1 MKKVFLSVLLLCP
14 VFFLQAQT
22 VTSARF
28 FIDNNRDSFRYI
40 ELLLDNDLMVV
51 IDDSG
56 QIESMESTRSGR
68 RNSIE
73 GSEFRVRYYDQFDMH
88 DPAGKIKSIGN
99 LQFAYYNKFDI
110 HDKFGLLKSIGDV
123 KIEYY
128 NTFDIND
135 PKGKVKL
142 VGPVKIEYFNK
153 FDRSEDFGRIKSI
166 QGNTSRVS
174 VMGKRNNNNNWRRG
188 RNDRY

>member
-1 MKKVFLSVLLLCP
+1 MKKIFLSVLLLCT
-14 VFFLQAQT
+14 VFFSQAQT

-28 FIDNNRDSFRYI
+28 FVDNNRDSFRYI
-40 ELLLDNDLMVV
+40 ELLLDNDVMVV

-56 QIESMESTRSGR
+56 QIESMESGRSGG
-68 RNSIE
+68 RNSIDIPD
-73 GSEFRVRYYDQFDMH
+73 FRVSYYDQFDMH
-88 DPAGKIKSIGN
+88 DPIGKIKSIGN
-99 LQFAYYNKFDI
+99 LQFTYYNTFDI
-110 HDKFGLLKSIGDV
+110 HDKFGLLKSIGDI

-128 NTFDIND
+128 NSFDIND

-153 FDRSEDFGRIKSI
+153 FDRDEDFGRIKSI
-166 QGNTSRVS
+166 QGNTSRVA
-174 VMGKRNNNNNWRRG
+174 VMGRTNNNNNWRKG

>member
-28 FIDNNRDSFRYI
+28 FIDNSRDSFRYI
-40 ELLLDNDLMVV
+40 ELLLDNDVMVV

-56 QIESMESTRSGR
+56 QIEQMESTRSGR
-68 RNSIE
+68 RNSIDRPD
-73 GSEFRVRYYDQFDMH
+73 FRVSYYDRFDMH
-88 DPAGKIKSIGN
+88 DPTGRIKSIGN
-99 LQFAYYNKFDI
+99 LQFTYYNKFDI
-110 HDKFGLLKSIGDV
+110 HDKFGLLKSIGDIN
-123 KIEYY
+123 IEYY

-153 FDRSEDFGRIKSI
+153 FDRDEDFGRIKSI

-174 VMGKRNNNNNWRRG
+174 VMGKINNNNNWRRG